1 MTTTTRFHP
10 QRAGILNLWH
20 FRDVELPFDDGR
32 LVLRGANGAG
42 KTKALELLFPLVLD
56 GSLDPRRLDP
66 FSSDGRRMRDNV
78 LAAADAGGHR
88 AAIGYAWLTFA
99 RTSEAGAEERVTVGV
114 GVSGSHE
121 RDRVDSWTFVTDRTP
136 GADFALLDDE
146 DRPLSRTA
154 LKQALGADHVF
165 DTVEAHRRA
174 VDARLFGLGED
185 RFHRMIELVLQ
196 LRKPKLAALLDPE
209 RISHLL
215 SLSLRPIDGEALD
228 DVARGLA
235 ELERIADEIAGME
248 RAVRSLEALHRDHA
262 TYLRAHARA
271 RLDARTKA
279 GEDVRARDEELAQN
293 AQAHAGAQQ
302 RAVDAEQAEVAWRV
316 EATSA
321 EGEIQGL
328 EQSDAYRA
336 GGTLHDRER
345 VVEGLARSA
354 NGAVAAEQA
363 AEQRALRAHEA
374 LAAVEEEHDQLARE
388 IRSGAERL
396 ARAAPEAV
404 GALACDLDSDA
415 NMVRVAVGAAVAMR
429 RAGLRAVG
437 EAVAT
442 WETARV
448 RADEAGRLAEQALDR
463 ENEARREHRASMT
476 LVEDARTALAA
487 AARGWAAAHAPVS
500 AEDLDAVLVRVVD
513 GDRGEVAGLPEL
525 VRTRWEPRKLGLVA
539 DEQRAMTSVT
549 DARAHLGDLRA
560 QRERIAAAQE
570 ESPPDSPWRTASRE
584 GRAGAPLWR
593 LVDFAPHLDP
603 AERAGLEG
611 ALLAAGLLDAWVDPP
626 GVSRPFVVDDAF
638 LVPSDAQ
645 AGATLADVL
654 VPEAAGDAMRAH
666 VLGVLRCVAV
676 GGLDQVT
683 VGVDPSGRFR
693 VGPLVGGL
701 RCERARYVGAT
712 AREAERARRLF
723 EMDALIA
730 DAEAE
735 QAARAEALRAV
746 QADRAALDLA
756 MRALPDHRP
765 VVAALER
772 EDRCVHAL
780 ELASEAR
787 QRADAGR
794 AARVRERDDA
804 DATRRRTAA
813 EQGLPPDRKGLDA
826 ASGALTG
833 FTRDADMHVGKL
845 EQRPRLA
852 QRRADAARAC
862 EQAEGEHTVA
872 KDEREVVKERLARES
887 AELGAIKASIG
898 AAYDEVL
905 EHINAARARA
915 ADARGREREQRAA
928 AARAREAA
936 SGLAGARPQ
945 IEARRDDAAGAF
957 TRAGAAVD
965 AMLVPAFALV
975 LDLGDARTVE
985 RLDAACAD
993 VSASEQQMKRVETV
1007 LQSRF
1012 EVLQKDAGS
1021 RLRVIAT
1028 SQHGL
1033 QLFEVDDEGREPS
1046 AAYARR
1052 LAARLDEHRVLLA
1065 DRERAVFEDHLL
1077 GTLCTALYQR
1087 LRAARGF
1094 AREADRELR
1103 RRPLA
1108 SGVHF
1113 GMAWKP
1119 RQDVA
1124 PHEEILL
1131 DVLRRDADHLG
1142 PRDLDRVRQA
1152 LRGAL
1157 RHLRAEKPTVDQ
1169 RALLDDA
1176 LDYRRWHRF
1185 SIVLC
1190 RGEGHPEHELTRH
1203 KHAQL
1208 SGGEKAAALY
1218 APLFA
1223 AARATFAGG
1232 DPVAPRLVALD
1243 EAFEGIDAVGRP
1255 ELLAMTVAFDLDL
1268 LLTGYDLWLADA
1280 AVPAAMHAQIHHDP
1294 AMRLAIAELV
1304 RWDGRVLEDVEAPI
1318 ALREAV

>member
-1 MTTTTRFHP
+1 MTPTRFRP

-20 FRDVELPFDDGR
+20 FRHVELPFDDGR

-88 AAIGYAWLTFA
+88 AAVGYAWLTFA
-99 RTSEAGAEERVTVGV
+99 RTSEAGAEERVTVGI

-121 RDRVDSWTFVTDRTP
+121 RDRVDSWTFVTDRAP
-136 GADFALLDDE
+136 GIDLTLLDDE

-271 RLDARTKA
+271 RLDARAAA
-279 GEDVRARDEELAQN
+279 GEKVTALDRDLADNAEALAAAERRAAAAYKAEEAC
-293 AQAHAGAQQ
+293 
-302 RAVDAEQAEVAWRV
+302 RI
-316 EATSA
+316 EAASA
-321 EGEIQGL
+321 EGEASGL
-328 EQSDAYRA
+328 EQADAYRV
-336 GGTLHDRER
+336 GGAIHDRER
-345 VVEGLARSA
+345 VVRGLESA
-354 NGAVAAEQA
+354 AKGSRDE
-363 AEQRALRAHEA
+363 EQRAEERELRSHEA
-374 LAAVEEEHDQLARE
+374 LANAERERDELART
-388 IRSGAERL
+388 IRAGAERL
-396 ARAAPEAV
+396 VRTVGEAV
-404 GALACDLDSDA
+404 GELACDLAADA
-415 NMVRVAVGAAVAMR
+415 RAVQAAIGAAVATR
-429 RAGLRAVG
+429 RAGLRAVR
-437 EAVAT
+437 EAVEA

-448 RADEAGRLAEQALDR
+448 RADEAGKLAEQALDD
-463 ENEARREHRASMT
+463 EKEARRGQQAATAAIEASRA
-476 LVEDARTALAA
+476 ALAA
-487 AARGWAAAHAPVS
+487 AARAWAAAHAFVG
-500 AEDLDAVLVRVVD
+500 AEDLEVVLVRASD
-513 GDRGEVAGLPEL
+513 GDRDDVAHLSAL
-525 VRTRWEPRKLGLVA
+525 VRARWEPRKLGLVA
-539 DEQRAMTSVT
+539 DEQRAVT
-549 DARAHLGDLRA
+549 RVADAEARLSELRA
-560 QRERIAAAQE
+560 QQERIAAAQE

-593 LVDFAPHLDP
+593 LVDFAPHLSR

-611 ALLAAGLLDAWVDPP
+611 ALLAAGILSAWIDPP
-626 GVSRPFVVDDAF
+626 GVARPFVVDDAF
-638 LVPSDAQ
+638 LVPSDAH

-654 VPEAAGDAMRAH
+654 APDATDHAMRAH
-666 VLGVLRCVAV
+666 VLGVLRSVAL
-676 GGLDQVT
+676 GRLDQVT
-683 VGVDPSGRFR
+683 VGVDSNGRFR

-701 RCERARYVGAT
+701 RCELARYVGAT
-712 AREAERARRLF
+712 AREAERARRLA
-723 EMDALIA
+723 EMALLL
-730 DAEAE
+730 AEAE
-735 QAARAEALRAV
+735 AEAAMRAEALRAV
-746 QADRAALDLA
+746 QSHRAALDLA
-756 MRALPDHRP
+756 LRTLPNSRAVIDALDREAR
-765 VVAALER
+765 AA
-772 EDRCVHAL
+772 HKL
-780 ELASEAR
+780 ELAGEAR
-787 QRADAGR
+787 QRAEASLAG
-794 AARVRERDDA
+794 RVRERDEA
-804 DATRRRTAA
+804 DGARRRAA
-813 EQGLPPDRKGLDA
+813 VAHSLPPDRGDLDSA
-826 ASGALTG
+826 AAKLVS
-833 FTRDADMHVGKL
+833 FERDAGVHVGKL
-845 EQRPRLA
+845 EQAPRA
-852 QRRADAARAC
+852 AERCAIAAADRSRVEDDHA
-862 EQAEGEHTVA
+862 HA
-872 KDEREVVKERLARES
+872 KAEREAVEERLAHER
-887 AELGAIKASIG
+887 AELNAIRTSIG
-898 AAYDEVL
+898 AAYDEVVRR
-905 EHINAARARA
+905 ITAARVQAEGARRRERAHRDEASDARA
-915 ADARGREREQRAA
+915 K
-928 AARAREAA
+928 A
-936 SGLAGARPQ
+936 SGFRGARPQ
-945 IEARRDDAAGAF
+945 IEARRAEAAEAVA
-957 TRAGAAVD
+957 RQLAAVE

-975 LDLGDARTVE
+975 LDLGDARTVD
-985 RLDAACAD
+985 RLEAACAD
-993 VSASEQQMKRVETV
+993 VSASEQQMKRVETM
-1007 LQSRF
+1007 LQNRF
-1012 EVLQKDAGS
+1012 EMLQKDAGS

-1028 SQHGL
+1028 LQHDL
-1033 QLFEVDDEGREPS
+1033 QLFEVDDDGREPS
-1046 AAYARR
+1046 AAYSRR
-1052 LAARLDEHRVLLA
+1052 LAARLGEHRALLA

-1087 LRAARGF
+1087 LRAARSF

-1113 GMAWKP
+1113 GIAWKP

-1142 PRDLDRVRQA
+1142 PHDLDRVRQA
-1152 LRGAL
+1152 VREAL

-1185 SIVLC
+1185 SIALC
-1190 RGEGHPEHELTRH
+1190 RGGGHPEHELTRH
-1203 KHAQL
+1203 RHAQL

-1232 DPVAPRLVALD
+1232 DPAAPRLVALD

-1294 AMRLAIAELV
+1294 VMRLAIAEFV
-1304 RWDGRVLEDVEAPI
+1304 RWDGRVLEDVDAPI
-1318 ALREAV
+1318 VLREAV